1 MAALLT
7 SISNGR
13 RKGESGRPFLTCV
26 NLPKFESLK
35 LKKKK
40 APIIVIVKCE
50 YVTELSVV
58 FGNDFYSKH
67 LGHVSHVLS
76 RKSNHCVC

>member
-1 MAALLT
+1 MGGGKGSRADPSWHVSIYQNLKAL
-7 SISNGR
+7 N
-13 RKGESGRPFLTCV
+13 
-26 NLPKFESLK
+26 